1 MTTSPVMGVAE
12 ELLAVLEAEANASLG
27 ENGTGFVER
36 HIKEKD
42 TLRAELEAQVEAY
55 LSLGGTIT
63 PAEQPEPRPAKS
75 FRDVSEAMYRARET
89 ALEKYGKRI
98 LQECIAGRGI
108 RSIAY
113 DLRMSHSIVS
123 WVLSQLKAQGIKASP
138 ANVEAQVLAEIAE
151 AEGAVIPR
159 DIARNLRARGLR
171 VTYSDVDRIAA
182 LNGFGER
189 VEV

>member
-1 MTTSPVMGVAE
+1 MF
-12 ELLAVLEAEANASLG
+12 LHN
-27 ENGTGFVER
+27 
-36 HIKEKD
+36 HIKEQD
-42 TLRAELEAQVEAY
+42 AIRAELEAATAAF
-55 LSLGGTIT
+55 LAKGGTIT

-75 FRDVSEAMYRARET
+75 MKDMSEAMYRARET

-98 LQECIAGRGI
+98 LQEYIAGRGI

-113 DLRMSHSIVS
+113 DLRISHSIVS
-123 WVLSQLKAQGIKASP
+123 WVLSQLKAQEVKASP

-151 AEGAVIPR
+151 SEGAVSPR

-189 VEV
+189 VEG

>member
-1 MTTSPVMGVAE
+1 MF
-12 ELLAVLEAEANASLG
+12 LHN
-27 ENGTGFVER
+27 
-36 HIKEKD
+36 HIKEQD
-42 TLRAELEAQVEAY
+42 ELRAELEAATAAF
-55 LSLGGTIT
+55 LAKGGTIT
-63 PAEQPEPRPAKS
+63 PAEQPEPRPVKTMK
-75 FRDVSEAMYRARET
+75 DMSEAMYRARET

-98 LQECIAGRGI
+98 LQEYIAGRGI

-113 DLRMSHSIVS
+113 DLRISHSVVS
-123 WVLSQLKAQGIKASP
+123 WVLSQLKAQEVKASP

-151 AEGAVIPR
+151 SDGTVSPR

-171 VTYSDVDRIAA
+171 VTYRDVDRIAA

>member
-1 MTTSPVMGVAE
+1 MF
-12 ELLAVLEAEANASLG
+12 LQN
-27 ENGTGFVER
+27 
-36 HIKEKD
+36 HIKEQD
-42 TLRAELEAQVEAY
+42 TLRAELEAATAAY
-55 LSLGGTIT
+55 LAQGGAIT
-63 PAEQPEPRPAKS
+63 QAEQPEPRPAKTMK
-75 FRDVSEAMYRARET
+75 DMGEAMYRARET

-98 LQECIAGRGI
+98 LQEYVAGRGI

-113 DLRMSHSIVS
+113 DLRISHGIVS
-123 WVLSQLKAQGIKASP
+123 WVLSQLKAQEIKASP

-151 AEGAVIPR
+151 SEGAVSPR

-182 LNGFGER
+182 LHGYGER

>member
-1 MTTSPVMGVAE
+1 MF
-12 ELLAVLEAEANASLG
+12 LHN
-27 ENGTGFVER
+27 
-36 HIKEKD
+36 HIKEQD
-42 TLRAELEAQVEAY
+42 TLRAQLEAATAEY
-55 LSLGGTIT
+55 LAQGGAIT
-63 PAEQPEPRPAKS
+63 QAEQPEPRPAKS

-98 LQECIAGRGI
+98 LQEYIAGRGI

-113 DLRMSHSIVS
+113 DLRISHSIVT
-123 WVLSQLKAQGIKASP
+123 WVLSQLKAQEIKASP

-151 AEGAVIPR
+151 AEGAVSPR

-189 VEV
+189 AEV

>member
-1 MTTSPVMGVAE
+1 MF
-12 ELLAVLEAEANASLG
+12 LHN
-27 ENGTGFVER
+27 
-36 HIKEKD
+36 HIKEQD
-42 TLRAELEAQVEAY
+42 AIRAELAAQVEAF
-55 LSLGGTIT
+55 LTRGGTIT
-63 PAEQPEPRPAKS
+63 QAEQPEPRPAKTMK
-75 FRDVSEAMYRARET
+75 DMSEAMYRARET

-98 LQECIAGRGI
+98 LQEYIAGRGI

-113 DLRMSHSIVS
+113 DLRISHGIVS
-123 WVLSQLKAQGIKASP
+123 WVLSQLKAQEIKASP

-151 AEGAVIPR
+151 AEGSVSPR

-182 LNGFGER
+182 LNGYGER